1 MRHVRMRYSG
11 RALGAMVLGVVFGLG
26 AVACGDDGGGE
37 SGDGESITVGAAD
50 FSESN
55 ILAQLYGQALAADDF
70 DVTVEESFGTRPVL
84 LDGLEDGSIDMTP
97 EYVGALLD
105 ELEGPGTATGDTD
118 ESVDALNSALA
129 DEGLVAFEPSEAQD
143 VDALAV
149 TQDTADEF
157 GLETYSDLAE
167 VADELVLG
175 APPECAEFPVC
186 LPGLEDTY
194 GIVFEEFVPLE
205 AGPVTIEALTNGD
218 IDVARVF
225 STSPAIVENDLV
237 ILEDDMG
244 LNPVQNII
252 PVATEEFDTDA
263 VADTVNEVSA
273 ALTTENLTEMVGQVD
288 IDRED
293 PADVAQQF
301 LEDEGII

>member
-1 MRHVRMRYSG
+1 MRHVRMRFSG
-11 RALGAMVLGVVFGLG
+11 RALGAMLFGIVLGLG
-26 AVACGDDGGGE
+26 VVACGDDGDSSGGGE
-37 SGDGESITVGAAD
+37 AITIGAAD
-50 FSESN
+50 FAENN

-84 LDGLEDGSIDMTP
+84 LEGLDDGSIDLVP
-97 EYVGALLD
+97 EYAGALLD

-118 ESVDALNSALA
+118 ETVDALDDALA
-129 DEGLVAFEPSEAQD
+129 DQGLVAFEPSDAQD

-149 TQDTADEF
+149 TAETAEEF
-157 GLETYSDLAE
+157 DLVTYSDLAE
-167 VADELVLG
+167 VSDELVFG
-175 APPECAEFPVC
+175 APPECEEFAAC
-186 LPGLEDTY
+186 LPGLEETY
-194 GIVFEEFVPLE
+194 GIEFAEFVPLE
-205 AGPVTIEALTNGD
+205 AGPVISDALVNGD

-225 STSPAIVENDLV
+225 STDPVIADEDLV
-237 ILEDDMG
+237 ILEDDQA

-273 ALTTENLTEMVGQVD
+273 ALTTENLTEMVGQVVN
-288 IDRED
+288 DRED

-301 LEDEGII
+301 LEDQGII